1 MKIVL
6 VSELGFTRTSAHVNL
21 QAAGHAITEAEPTCL
36 LDVLTVM
43 RDILPHLVILDH
55 DLPRCNCET
64 TVRIIREDPVLG
76 GTPILVLSDRRDP
89 TSALRMCR
97 WPQVASLE
105 KPFQVETLLRRV
117 HTQLHTFTAG
127 S

>member
-6 VSELGFTRTSAHVNL
+6 VSEMGFTRTSAHVNL
-21 QAAGHAITEAEPTCL
+21 RSAGHEITEADPSCL
-36 LDVLTVM
+36 LDVLAVM
-43 RDILPHLVILDH
+43 RDIMPHLIILDH

-76 GTPILVLSDRRDP
+76 GTPILVFTDRR
-89 TSALRMCR
+89 AAVANLRMRR
-97 WPQVASLE
+97 WPLIATLE
-105 KPFQVETLLRRV
+105 KPFQVETLLKAV
-117 HTQLHTFTAG
+117 LAPLHTFTAG